1 MTIPSFHAH
10 IYYDDQTRHIAAEVR
25 EALGR
30 NFDVVLGHWHD
41 QPVGPHPQ
49 AMFQVAFMEDHFN
62 GITQWLMLNRRGL
75 TIFLHPETGSA
86 LADHSEHAIW
96 MGRILELDME
106 VLKNLEA

>member
-1 MTIPSFHAH
+1 
-10 IYYDDQTRHIAAEVR
+10 
-25 EALGR
+25 
-30 NFDVVLGHWHD
+30 
-41 QPVGPHPQ
+41 
-49 AMFQVAFMEDHFN
+49 
-62 GITQWLMLNRRGL
+62 MLNRRGL